1 MKYCMSCGAQNEDAA
16 KHCSNCGKAF
26 PAPQPDFI
34 APNIPDPDDWQWDK
48 SKKRHKKTHHSSG
61 RKVGAGCGCLVVIV
75 VVAVVIT
82 ALCMLFS
89 GGKSKND
96 AAVKPQSSSQAEQPA
111 DSGVISPELF
121 RGILEESFQDQ
132 DVFSDVSVQY
142 DSNLNYYTINLT
154 ADGIVVDVTKS
165 KLTGDTQ
172 KWNELRSGIEQ
183 TSDALYEKSKEY
195 GINASICINVMNDM
209 SSDKVLLSV
218 INGATLYDC
227 MEE

>member
-1 MKYCMSCGAQNEDAA
+1 M
-16 KHCSNCGKAF
+16 
-26 PAPQPDFI
+26 
-34 APNIPDPDDWQWDK
+34 
-48 SKKRHKKTHHSSG
+48 
-61 RKVGAGCGCLVVIV
+61 GAGCGCLVVIV

-89 GGKSKND
+89 SGKSKND

-142 DSNLNYYTINLT
+142 DSDLNYYTINLT
-154 ADGIVVDVTKS
+154 ADGIVMNVTKA
-165 KLTGDTQ
+165 KLTGDVQ
-172 KWNELRSGIEQ
+172 EWNAMRSGIEK
-183 TSDALYEKSKEY
+183 TSDALYEESKAY